1 MYDIEILLH
10 INRIFKDYNLEK
22 QVINLIKLYIF
33 SNRLSKN
40 IICNHYKNWTKSI
53 HINSKELYIS
63 KRLTRN
69 INKLPYDII
78 FILNYDGDKNII
90 KELGKQGRM
99 NSLMLNYKKN
109 EYYELILKQ
118 INHFKWKEIHCNGT
132 SSIRLIY

>member
-1 MYDIEILLH
+1 MT
-10 INRIFKDYNLEK
+10 N
-22 QVINLIKLYIF
+22 
-33 SNRLSKN
+33 
-40 IICNHYKNWTKSI
+40 SI
-53 HINSKELYIS
+53 HIENSKELYIS

-90 KELGKQGRM
+90 KELGKQGRI

-118 INHFKWKEIHCNGT
+118 INYFKWKEIHCNGT

>member
-22 QVINLIKLYIF
+22 EVINFIKLYIF

-90 KELGKQGRM
+90 KELGKPGRI

-118 INHFKWKEIHCNGT
+118 INYFKWTEIHSYGG
-132 SSIRLIY
+132 SLRFIY